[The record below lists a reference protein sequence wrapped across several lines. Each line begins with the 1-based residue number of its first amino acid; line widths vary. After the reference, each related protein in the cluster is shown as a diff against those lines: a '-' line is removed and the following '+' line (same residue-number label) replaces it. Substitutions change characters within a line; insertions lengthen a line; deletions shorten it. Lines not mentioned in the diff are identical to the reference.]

1 MGINF
6 INNAVGCPSSMRN
19 TGFATNRLIFHGL
32 KKVLHFAGLAANT
45 EFACFVDYGDARGI
59 IAPILKAL

>member
-1 MGINF
+1 MGIGF

-19 TGFATNRLIFHGL
+19 TSSATNRLIFHGL
-32 KKVLHFAGLAANT
+32 KKVLHFARPAANT
-45 EFACFVDYGDARGI
+45 EFACFVDHGDPRGI